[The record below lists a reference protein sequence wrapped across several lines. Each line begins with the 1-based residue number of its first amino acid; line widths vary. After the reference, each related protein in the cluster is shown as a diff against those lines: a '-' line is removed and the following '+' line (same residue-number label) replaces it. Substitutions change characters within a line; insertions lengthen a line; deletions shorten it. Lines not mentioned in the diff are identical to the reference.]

1 MNFVFDLD
9 GTLCFQGLPL
19 SHPITEALYSLE
31 EAGHRVIFASA
42 RPIRDLLPVLPETF
56 HHHLLIG
63 GNGSLVSRRG
73 EIVYS
78 TPFSPSD
85 VIYMQKLIQQMGATY
100 LVDGLWN
107 YSYTGTASHP
117 ILKNLDP
124 LQSAQ
129 NVSLA
134 EHDAIIK
141 VLILSAS
148 SMADFSEALR
158 EIDVVSHSHGEEQ
171 VLDISPKGIHKRHA
185 LHIMGITTEGYVAFG
200 NDANDIEMFKGAVH
214 SVMIGSHAGLA
225 AYADE
230 RIPLNGLFEEQLVAK
245 LRALSL
251 RFSVKN
257 GLTTSL

>member
-19 SHPITEALYSLE
+19 AQTITEVLHSLE

-63 GNGSLVSRRG
+63 GNGSLVSWRG

-78 TPFSPSD
+78 KPFSPSD
-85 VIYMQKLIQQMGATY
+85 VIYMQKLIQQMDATY
-100 LVDGLWN
+100 LADGLWN
-107 YSYTGTASHP
+107 YSYTGTESHP

-124 LQSAQ
+124 LQSAK

-141 VLILSAS
+141 VLILNAS
-148 SMADFSEALR
+148 SMVDFSEALC

-171 VLDISPKGIHKRHA
+171 VLDISPKGIHKRSA

-214 SVMIGSHAGLA
+214 SVMIGSHVDLA

-230 RIPLNGLFEEQLVAK
+230 QIPLDGLLEEQLVAK
-245 LRALSL
+245 LSELNL
-251 RFSVKN
+251 RFSAKN
-257 GLTTSL
+257 GLPT

>member
-19 SHPITEALYSLE
+19 SQPITKALHSLE
-31 EAGHRVIFASA
+31 KVGHRVIFASA

-63 GNGSLVSRRG
+63 GNGSLVSHRG

-78 TPFSPSD
+78 KHFSQSD
-85 VIYMQKLIQQMGATY
+85 VIYIQKLIQQMDATY

-107 YSYTGTASHP
+107 YSYTGTISHP
-117 ILKNLDP
+117 IRKNLDP
-124 LQSAQ
+124 LHSAK
-129 NVSLA
+129 NVSLT
-134 EHDAIIK
+134 EHDTIIK
-141 VLILSAS
+141 VLILSAT
-148 SMADFSEALR
+148 SMPDFSEALR

-171 VLDISPKGIHKRHA
+171 VLDISPKGIHKRNA

-214 SVMIGSHAGLA
+214 SVMIGSHVDLA
-225 AYADE
+225 TYADE
-230 RIPLNGLFEEQLVAK
+230 QIPLNGLLEEQLVAK
-245 LRALSL
+245 LRELSL
-251 RFSVKN
+251 RFSTEN
-257 GLTTSL
+257 CLPT

>member
-1 MNFVFDLD
+1 MHFVFDLD

-19 SHPITEALYSLE
+19 SQPITDALRSLE

-42 RPIRDLLPVLPETF
+42 RPIRDLLPVLPEVF

-63 GNGSLVSRRG
+63 GNGSLVSQDG

-78 TPFSPSD
+78 KHFSSSD
-85 VIYMQKLIQQMGATY
+85 IAYIQKLVRQMEATY
-100 LVDGLWN
+100 LIDGLWN

-124 LQSAQ
+124 LQSAK

-141 VLILSAS
+141 VLILSAT
-148 SMADFSEALR
+148 SMSGFSRALR
-158 EIDVVSHSHGEEQ
+158 EIDVVSHQHGEEQ
-171 VLDISPKGIHKRHA
+171 VLDISPKGIHKQNA
-185 LHIMGITTEGYVAFG
+185 LRVMGITAEGYIAFG
-200 NDANDIEMFKGAVH
+200 NDANDIEMFKGAIH
-214 SVMIGSHAGLA
+214 SVMIGSHVELA

-230 RIPLNGLFEEQLVAK
+230 QILSEGFFETQIVSKIRE
-245 LRALSL
+245 LSI
-251 RFSVKN
+251 RFS
-257 GLTTSL
+257 